1 MIVDNYSSHTAGL
14 VKDWLAEHSRLQL
27 FYLPKYCSHLNP
39 VENIWLRLKGQIAA
53 NRLYGSLQRLLD
65 AVARFFD
72 DMTPELALT
81 WADAG

>member
-1 MIVDNYSSHTAGL
+1 MRVLSPCA
-14 VKDWLAEHSRLQL
+14 VKDWLAKHSRLQL

-39 VENIWLRLKGQIAA
+39 VENIWLLKGQIAA

-65 AVARFFD
+65 AVARFFE
-72 DMTPELALT
+72 DMTPELALA